1 MESNPSPLPRRAA
14 AVPPGPPPV
23 KRTEEE
29 RDALV
34 RSLLPLVNHVVARM
48 GLYLPPH
55 ISQDDLISAGV
66 MGLLDAVDR
75 YDPTRGTTLKTYC
88 SFRIRGQILD
98 ELRRLDWVPR
108 SVHKDA
114 RTLEA
119 AQEAVAQRLGRE
131 PTEAELAKEMG
142 MGVQEL
148 LEMLDRIRPATYF
161 SLQEPV
167 FNSDEG
173 DSLSHEDVVPD
184 PSAMTPFASLLN
196 EEDKAILRR
205 TMEKLPVQQ
214 LHVLTLYYME
224 NLRLKDIAEILN
236 ITESRVSQVHTLAIT
251 RLRSTFLKERKQ

>member
-1 MESNPSPLPRRAA
+1 MESSTPPPLPRRAA
-14 AVPPGPPPV
+14 ATPAPPV
-23 KRTEEE
+23 VARTEQE
-29 RDALV
+29 RDELI

-55 ISQDDLISAGV
+55 IAQDDLISAGV

-75 YDPTRGTTLKTYC
+75 YDPSRGTTLKTYC

-119 AQEAVAQRLGRE
+119 AQEAASQRLGRE
-131 PTEAELAKEMG
+131 PTEDELAKELG
-142 MGVQEL
+142 ISVKDL
-148 LEMLDRIRPATYF
+148 LELLDRIRPATYF

-184 PSAMTPFASLLN
+184 PNSPTPFASLLN
-196 EEDKAILRR
+196 EEDKVILRR

-224 NLRLKDIAEILN
+224 NLRLKDIAAVLD

-251 RLRSTFLKERKQ
+251 RLRSTFLRERKR

>member
-1 MESNPSPLPRRAA
+1 MDPTPTPLPRRAA
-14 AVPPGPPPV
+14 ALQPPGPLV

-29 RDALV
+29 RDELI
-34 RSLLPLVNHVVARM
+34 RSMLPLVNHVVARM

-55 ISQDDLISAGV
+55 IAQDDLISAGV
-66 MGLLDAVDR
+66 MGLLDGVDR
-75 YDPTRGTTLKTYC
+75 YDPSRGTTLKTYC
-88 SFRIRGQILD
+88 TFRIRGQVLD

-119 AQEAVAQRLGRE
+119 AQDAVAQRLGRE
-131 PTEAELAKEMG
+131 PTEDELAKEMG
-142 MGVQEL
+142 LSVKDL
-148 LEMLDRIRPATYF
+148 LEMLDRIRPVTYF

-167 FNSDEG
+167 FNSEEG
-173 DSLSHEDVVPD
+173 DSLSHEDVVAD
-184 PSAMTPFASLLN
+184 PSGITPFASLLN

-224 NLRLKDIAEILN
+224 NLRLKDIAEVLN
-236 ITESRVSQVHTLAIT
+236 ITESRVSQVHTLAMT
-251 RLRSTFLKERKQ
+251 RLRSTFLKERKR